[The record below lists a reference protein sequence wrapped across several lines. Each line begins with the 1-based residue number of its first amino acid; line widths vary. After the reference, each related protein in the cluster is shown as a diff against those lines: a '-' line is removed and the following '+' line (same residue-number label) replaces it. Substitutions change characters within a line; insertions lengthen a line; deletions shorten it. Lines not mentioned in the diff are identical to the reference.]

1 MLVSCT
7 HCVAVQKDENVGEM
21 LDRSGREAGG
31 HSKTGNIVPG
41 TGQVLTWTGG
51 RGDDKFYTS

>member
-1 MLVSCT
+1 
-7 HCVAVQKDENVGEM
+7 VQKDENVGEM

-41 TGQVLTWTGG
+41 TGQLLTE

>member
-41 TGQVLTWTGG
+41 TGQLLTE